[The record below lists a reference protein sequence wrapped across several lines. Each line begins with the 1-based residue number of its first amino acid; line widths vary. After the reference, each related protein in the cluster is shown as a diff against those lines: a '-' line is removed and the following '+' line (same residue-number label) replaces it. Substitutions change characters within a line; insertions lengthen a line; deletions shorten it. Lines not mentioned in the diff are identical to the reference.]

1 MASSWTVTEALIT
14 LVISGCLSRVHPS
27 ACLGFSTSE
36 CILRDEEYTGP
47 WIHGCSLILDH
58 TLGRVRFFDQTM
70 KSPLGGKVQAL
81 SFGLVFPKTVWIP
94 LGPRGGW
101 RVAVS
106 GAAGPRCVLQSPHA
120 YAQGPS
126 WCWIESGGLGRLPFT
141 SLKMCRTACL
151 DLEGST
157 GIIEVKRIK
166 RLQYRIWD
174 MSTSSLENLCTAFPW
189 SYFSQTPSCVGGRL
203 CLMFVFADFLPSYIR
218 SPPKVSN

>member
-14 LVISGCLSRVHPS
+14 LVISGCLSRIHLS

-36 CILRDEEYTGP
+36 CILWDEEYTGP
-47 WIHGCSLILDH
+47 WIHGCPLILDH
-58 TLGRVRFFDQTM
+58 TLGMVRFFDQTV

-94 LGPRGGW
+94 LGSRGSWSRCLWGSRAQMCAAVPTFVCPRPLMVLD
-101 RVAVS
+101 RVWWLGKASFYIPENVQNS
-106 GAAGPRCVLQSPHA
+106 LPGP
-120 YAQGPS
+120 
-126 WCWIESGGLGRLPFT
+126 GRVNWN
-141 SLKMCRTACL
+141 CR
-151 DLEGST
+151 SQ
-157 GIIEVKRIK
+157 RIK

-174 MSTSSLENLCTAFPW
+174 MSTSSLENLSTAFPW

-218 SPPKVSN
+218 SSPKVSN